1 MSQRLLFA
9 TLAVGVLLTAA
20 AVVGCQSLAERE
32 RRWIFQPSDRAW
44 GNTAEYARGMQET
57 WIDFDST
64 VTGQPVRLHGLFMEA
79 DADAARPQPAP
90 LLLYLHGSRWNVSG
104 SSPRIERM
112 QQLGFSVLAIDYRG
126 FGKSSP
132 GLPSEAGAYEDARAA
147 WDWLGQHYPGRDRY
161 IFGHSLGGAIAIELA
176 SQVKDAR
183 GTIVE
188 GTFTSIRDV
197 AASFKYGWL
206 PIGPFITQRFDSVN
220 KVARLTSPLL
230 VVHGE
235 SDHLI
240 DVSLGKRLFDAAPG
254 PKRWLPVPGG
264 SHYNT
269 NAIGQPLYRTA
280 IAELFGLG
288 ARRSLAGGHS
298 AGNAQ

>member
-1 MSQRLLFA
+1 MIQRLLLASLA
-9 TLAVGVLLTAA
+9 TVVALTAA
-20 AVVGCQSLAERE
+20 GVGSCQILAERE
-32 RRWIFQPSDRAW
+32 RQWIFQPSDRAW
-44 GNTAEYARGMQET
+44 GNTADYARGMRET
-57 WIDFDST
+57 WIDFDSA
-64 VTGQPVRLHGLFMEA
+64 VTGQPVHLHALFMEA
-79 DADAARPQPAP
+79 DPSVAGSQPAP

-132 GLPSEAGAYEDARAA
+132 GLPSEASAYEDARAA
-147 WDWLGQHYPGRDRY
+147 WDWLGQQHPGQSRY

-176 SQVKDAR
+176 SHVKDAS

-206 PIGPFITQRFDSVN
+206 PIGPFITQRFDSVD
-220 KVARLTSPLL
+220 KVARLSSPLL
-230 VVHGE
+230 VAHGE

-240 DVSLGKRLFDAAPG
+240 DVRLGKRLFDAASG

-269 NAIGQPLYRTA
+269 NAIGQPLYRAA

-288 ARRSLAGGHS
+288 AGRAVTGLPNPV
-298 AGNAQ
+298 NAP

>member
-1 MSQRLLFA
+1 MTQRLL
-9 TLAVGVLLTAA
+9 LASLAAGAVLMAIG
-20 AVVGCQSLAERE
+20 VVGCQSLAERE
-32 RRWIFQPSDRAW
+32 RLWIFQPSDRAW
-44 GNTAEYARGMQET
+44 GNTPDYARGMQET

-79 DADAARPQPAP
+79 DPSVAGSQPAP

-132 GLPSEAGAYEDARAA
+132 GLPSEASAYEDARAA
-147 WDWLGQHYPGRDRY
+147 WNWLGQQHPGQPRY

-176 SQVKDAR
+176 SNVKDAS

-206 PIGPFITQRFDSVN
+206 PIGPFITQRFDSVD
-220 KVARLTSPLL
+220 KVVRLSSPLL
-230 VVHGE
+230 VAHGE

-240 DVSLGKRLFDAAPG
+240 DVHLGKRLFDAAPG
-254 PKRWLPVPGG
+254 PKRWVPVPGG

-269 NAIGQPLYRTA
+269 NAIGQPLYRAA

-288 ARRSLAGGHS
+288 ARRAVPYSASAASLP
-298 AGNAQ
+298 